1 MAITLIVILLGTG
14 LAAGFVD
21 AIAGGGGLL
30 ALPVIL
36 SLGLPPHVA
45 LGSNKL
51 AATMGVFNS
60 TLVYLRKRII
70 QPKLWIALM
79 LSALIGGAIGT
90 VTVHFMTFDFL
101 TKAIPVLIIFI
112 ALYMAIPKFSNVVG
126 REYDYQPPLSKS
138 IPLGLGLGFYDGI
151 FGPGTG
157 SFYTTFAMML
167 FKLDLLQASAIARLM
182 NFCSNIA
189 ALSVFIYYGTINYQ
203 IGLLVG
209 AGYMTGSYIGA
220 HTAIK
225 HGGKIIKPLFLLVVI
240 VLAGKLI
247 YQNWIL

>member
-1 MAITLIVILLGTG
+1 MTTTLILILIGTG

-30 ALPVIL
+30 ALPVVL

-70 QPKLWIALM
+70 QPKLWLSLM

-90 VTVHFMTFDFL
+90 VTVHFITLDFL
-101 TKAIPVLIIFI
+101 AKAIPVLIILI

-126 REYDYQPPLSKS
+126 REYDYKPPISRT
-138 IPLGLGLGFYDGI
+138 IPLGLGVGFYDGI

-157 SFYTTFAMML
+157 SFYTTFAMIL

-203 IGLLVG
+203 IGLLIGV
-209 AGYMTGSYIGA
+209 GYMTGSYIGA

-225 HGGKIIKPLFLLVVI
+225 HGAKIIKPLFLLVVI
-240 VLAGKLI
+240 AIAAKLI
-247 YQNWIL
+247 YTQYI